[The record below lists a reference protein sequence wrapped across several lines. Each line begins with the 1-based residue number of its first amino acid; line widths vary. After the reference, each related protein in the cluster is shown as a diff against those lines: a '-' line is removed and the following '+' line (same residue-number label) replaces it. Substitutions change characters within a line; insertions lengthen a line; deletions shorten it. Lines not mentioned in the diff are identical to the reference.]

1 MPRSGGAGI
10 AKLIGSIP
18 KRRFIRHDDTEESF
32 TAIRTSGIVRIEHI
46 IRRTASEISLAGGLF
61 IRFERTRAM
70 PFTMG
75 KALKGWGV
83 VRKSPW
89 HFAGLYSTKQEAD
102 AKAQE
107 MGAGYVV
114 LFGE

>member
-1 MPRSGGAGI
+1 
-10 AKLIGSIP
+10 
-18 KRRFIRHDDTEESF
+18 
-32 TAIRTSGIVRIEHI
+32 
-46 IRRTASEISLAGGLF
+46 
-61 IRFERTRAM
+61 M

-102 AKAQE
+102 ARRRRWEPATLCCSASNYRE
-107 MGAGYVV
+107 RIISSRNNPH
-114 LFGE
+114 